1 MSVTEKSQSSAPST
15 IQAHQ
20 SEIAALAIN
29 EQGTLIATA
38 SRKVGQKSF

>member
-1 MSVTEKSQSSAPST
+1 MSVTERSQSSAPLT

-20 SEIAALAIN
+20 SEVAALAIN

-38 SRKVGQKSF
+38 SRKVGKP